1 VLQDQLNTVE
11 SGPEPEGACSPDRFG
26 FINVNRVRL
35 RMWEWGPVD
44 GPLVLCAHGAADH
57 GRMWDG
63 FAPKIAATGR
73 RVVALDMRGHGDSS
87 RLSAGELWVAAAV
100 DLCLAARKLSDRPA
114 GLIGHSW
121 GGGEADYAAALC
133 PDQFD
138 WVVNIDGLG
147 PPDTELTMPDLAE
160 AARSSVDSAL
170 RLLSRR
176 PRVWAGREE
185 MAERRSAMNPRLSSG
200 WIRHLVE
207 HGTRPVE
214 GGWVWKLDPLFN
226 LGVPNDFDPDRLAEE
241 YGLQRPPLLVVTG
254 AEADN
259 WSEMSED
266 QVEARLCAWNG
277 AMHRRIA
284 GAGHY
289 VHIEQPDRVMA
300 AVTEFLSG
308 LEL

>member
-1 VLQDQLNTVE
+1 MIQEDLSTAEAVN
-11 SGPEPEGACSPDRFG
+11 EPEGACPPDRFG
-26 FINVNRVRL
+26 FIDVNRVRL
-35 RMWEWGPVD
+35 RIWEWGPLD

-63 FAPKIAATGR
+63 FAPRIATTRG
-73 RVVALDMRGHGDSS
+73 RVVALGMRDPGASS

-121 GGGEADYAAALC
+121 GGGEAGYAAALC
-133 PDQFD
+133 PDQFT

-147 PPDTELTMPDLAE
+147 PPDTELTMPDFAE
-160 AARSSVDSAL
+160 AARWSVDGAL
-170 RLLSRR
+170 RILSRP
-176 PRVWAGREE
+176 PRVWASREE
-185 MAERRSAMNPRLSSG
+185 MAARRSTMNPRLSPA
-200 WIRHLVE
+200 WLRHLVE
-207 HGTRPVE
+207 HGSRAVE

-226 LGVPNDFDPDRLAEE
+226 LGVPNDFDPDRLAQENALE
-241 YGLQRPPLLVVTG
+241 RPPLLVVTG

-266 QVEARLCAWNG
+266 QVEARLSAWNG
-277 AMHRRIA
+277 PRHRRIA

-289 VHIEQPDRVMA
+289 VHVEQPDSVMA
-300 AVTEFLSG
+300 AITEFLSEVEG
-308 LEL
+308 